1 MKHRQAIIVLTIFVL
16 IFTVI
21 FTSLLHLRYR
31 TFFSHDWRDEAVD
44 NQIIFNTANGRPL
57 YSTIKGPMI
66 FHRHFRPIFM
76 VCAAPFL
83 FHDEIQTWF
92 LTVAL
97 VLGLGAFPIYGFAR
111 RRFRS
116 AGLALACA
124 VGYLA
129 WQPLHE
135 VAMGNYDPETLVATF
150 WAMAALSF
158 DSEKKGAFWFWAF
171 MGLICKE
178 TMAVVLFGFGIIA
191 LVQRRKIVWWLPALI
206 VAPLWFY
213 AAIQWVIPIYHPTF
227 DTIYGRFIGCEHGSF
242 PLCFLVSLFTE
253 PATTLGQIFSR
264 EHLILL
270 WGLLRGM
277 AALPLIGFEWLLPAI
292 PVALEIILLKDPHPI
307 RQAHILSG
315 MLPFIFM
322 AGIVGLNRISRLFE
336 KITKNQKATRVL
348 FVTAIVLYFGG
359 SLVFGVG
366 NGIFG
371 AYQNYGNDPQPGL
384 MESNVFSPSLYRY
397 TPEHKRAWE
406 TIELIP
412 KTQPAMTNNRFL
424 LALSSRSDLR
434 EFGTQ
439 TKLDDFEDS
448 QYILVSVIE
457 PRCRTCTYNPLTIDN
472 LEMLAQLVNTNRYR
486 VVRAYPDHVLLIRKD
501 VLGPQQSEAM
511 QAEFFDVIKKTQ
523 KRIAYDSG
531 IPFE

>member
-1 MKHRQAIIVLTIFVL
+1 MLTIFVL
-16 IFTVI
+16 IFTVV

-31 TFFSHDWRDEAVD
+31 TFFSNDWRDEAVD
-44 NQIIFNTANGRPL
+44 NQIIYNSANGRPL

-76 VCAAPFL
+76 VCSAPWL

-111 RRFRS
+111 RRLKS
-116 AGLALACA
+116 ATLALACG

-135 VAMGNYDPETLVATF
+135 VALGNYDPETLVATF

-178 TMAVVLFGFGIIA
+178 TMTVILFGFGILA
-191 LVQRRKIVWWLPALI
+191 LIQRRKMVWWLPVLI
-206 VAPLWFY
+206 VAPLWFF
-213 AAIQWVIPIYHPTF
+213 AAINWIIPIYHPTF
-227 DTIYGRFIGCEHGSF
+227 DTIYGRFIGCEQGSF
-242 PLCFLVSLFTE
+242 PLCIITSLLKE
-253 PATTLGQIFSR
+253 PVTTLGQIFSR
-264 EHLILL
+264 EHLVLM
-270 WGLLRGM
+270 WGLLRGF
-277 AALPLIGFEWLLPAI
+277 ALLPLIGFEWLIPALP
-292 PVALEIILLKDPHPI
+292 VTLEIILLKDPHPI

-315 MLPFIFM
+315 MLPFIFL
-322 AGIVGLNRISRLFE
+322 AGIVAVNRLSLVFE
-336 KITKNQKATRVL
+336 KITKSHKAGRGL
-348 FVTAIVLYFGG
+348 LIMAIVIYFAG
-359 SLVFGVG
+359 SIHLAVG

-371 AYQNYGNDPQPGL
+371 KYQNYGNDPLPDL
-384 MESNVFSPSLYRY
+384 KASNVFAPSFYRY

-406 TIELIP
+406 TIKLIP

-424 LALSSRSDLR
+424 LALSSRSELR

-439 TKLDDFEDS
+439 IKLEDFEDS
-448 QYILVSVIE
+448 DYILVSLIE
-457 PRCRTCTYNPLTIDN
+457 PKCRTCTYNPLTIDN
-472 LEMLAQLVNTNRYR
+472 LEMLSELVKIHKYR
-486 VVRAYPDHVLLIRKD
+486 VVRAFPDHVLLIRKD
-501 VLGPQQSEAM
+501 VLGPQQTDAL
-511 QAEFFDVIKKTQ
+511 QKEFFDIIKKTQ

-531 IPFE
+531 IEFIE